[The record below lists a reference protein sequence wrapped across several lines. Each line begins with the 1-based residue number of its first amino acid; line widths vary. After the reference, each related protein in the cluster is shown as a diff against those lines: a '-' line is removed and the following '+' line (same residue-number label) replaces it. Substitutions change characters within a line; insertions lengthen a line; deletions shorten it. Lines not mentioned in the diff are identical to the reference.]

1 MPNTCFSNCCARFLE
16 DPLAAVKVLVPTVA
30 IEVILH
36 KKFWQR
42 STIRDLTLYLA
53 IVNTYWF
60 ATNLNLSFLETPLFI
75 QSPQLTDQQKSD
87 VSRDRFN
94 WLNKIEIAVGVLSLD
109 LFFEWRKRIIDNNG
123 FVDGYL
129 CKAVLIPAAVTAVQA
144 AYLLPTL
151 NKKAKQPR
159 AIDDPTF
166 SKSHRAYIGFETVKI
181 VGLAVAGLRFGKML
195 TL

>member
-1 MPNTCFSNCCARFLE
+1 MPNTCFSNGCARFLE

-36 KKFWQR
+36 KKFWQK
-42 STIRDLTLYLA
+42 SSLRDLTLYLA

-94 WLNKIEIAVGVLSLD
+94 WLNKIEVNFSS
-109 LFFEWRKRIIDNNG
+109 FF
-123 FVDGYL
+123 
-129 CKAVLIPAAVTAVQA
+129 AP
-144 AYLLPTL
+144 
-151 NKKAKQPR
+151 
-159 AIDDPTF
+159 
-166 SKSHRAYIGFETVKI
+166 KS
-181 VGLAVAGLRFGKML
+181 M
-195 TL
+195 